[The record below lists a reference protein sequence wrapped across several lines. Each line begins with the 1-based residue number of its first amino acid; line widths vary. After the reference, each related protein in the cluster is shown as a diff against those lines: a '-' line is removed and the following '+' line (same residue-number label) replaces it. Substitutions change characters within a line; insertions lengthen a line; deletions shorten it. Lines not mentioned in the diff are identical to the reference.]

1 MAGTQDMNKFYKD
14 FMASLPMDTSIFDD
28 AVEKQLAISRKYYD
42 LWLGL
47 AEKSNTV
54 SYKWATETIAKMQEA
69 PRYDGDPSI
78 YAKSIGDFVSEQADV
93 ATENFAAYAE
103 IAKKAQ
109 MDSLSLFLST
119 AKEVQTEAVSAVKK
133 AANDVSPAK
142 KKVAN

>member
-1 MAGTQDMNKFYKD
+1 MAGTQDMNKFFKD

-28 AVEKQLAISRKYYD
+28 AVEKQLATSRKYYD

-119 AKEVQTEAVSAVKK
+119 AKEVQTETVSAVKK

-142 KKVAN
+142 KKAAN

>member
-1 MAGTQDMNKFYKD
+1 MAGTQDMNKFFKD

-28 AVEKQLAISRKYYD
+28 AVEKQLAINRKYYD

-119 AKEVQTEAVSAVKK
+119 AKEVQTEAAAAVKK

-142 KKVAN
+142 KKAAN

>member
-1 MAGTQDMNKFYKD
+1 MAGTQDMNKFFKD

-42 LWLGL
+42 LWLEL

-54 SYKWATETIAKMQEA
+54 SYKWSTETIAKMQEA
-69 PRYDGDPSI
+69 PRYDGDPNI

-119 AKEVQTEAVSAVKK
+119 AKEVQTEAVSAATK

-142 KKVAN
+142 KKAAN

>member
-1 MAGTQDMNKFYKD
+1 
-14 FMASLPMDTSIFDD
+14 
-28 AVEKQLAISRKYYD
+28 
-42 LWLGL
+42 
-47 AEKSNTV
+47 
-54 SYKWATETIAKMQEA
+54 MQEA
-69 PRYDGDPSI
+69 PRYDGDPST

-119 AKEVQTEAVSAVKK
+119 AKEVQTEAVAAVKK

-142 KKVAN
+142 KKSG

>member
-1 MAGTQDMNKFYKD
+1 MAGTQDMNKFFKD

-47 AEKSNTV
+47 AEKSNSV
-54 SYKWATETIAKMQEA
+54 SHKWATETIAKMQEA
-69 PRYDGDPSI
+69 PLYDGDPSI

-119 AKEVQTEAVSAVKK
+119 AKEVQTGAAAAVKK

-142 KKVAN
+142 KKAAN

>member
-1 MAGTQDMNKFYKD
+1 MAGTQDMNKFFKD

-42 LWLGL
+42 LCLGL

-93 ATENFAAYAE
+93 APENFAAYAE
-103 IAKKAQ
+103 LANKAQ

-119 AKEVQTEAVSAVKK
+119 AKEVQTEAVAAVKK

-142 KKVAN
+142 KKSG

>member
-1 MAGTQDMNKFYKD
+1 MAGTQDMNKFFKD
-14 FMASLPMDTSIFDD
+14 FMASLPMDTSIFND
-28 AVEKQLAISRKYYD
+28 AVEKQLATSRKYYD

-69 PRYDGDPSI
+69 PRYDGDPSV

-142 KKVAN
+142 KKAAN

>member
-1 MAGTQDMNKFYKD
+1 MAGTQDMNKFFEN
-14 FMASLPMDTSIFDD
+14 FMASLPMDTAIFDD
-28 AVEKQLAISRKYYD
+28 AVEKQSAISKKYYD
-42 LWLGL
+42 LWLGV
-47 AEKSNTV
+47 AEMSNTV
-54 SYKWATETIAKMQEA
+54 SYKWDTETIAKMLEA
-69 PRYDGDPSI
+69 PRYDGDPST
-78 YAKSIGDFVSEQADV
+78 YAKCIGDFVSEQADV

-142 KKVAN
+142 KKAAS